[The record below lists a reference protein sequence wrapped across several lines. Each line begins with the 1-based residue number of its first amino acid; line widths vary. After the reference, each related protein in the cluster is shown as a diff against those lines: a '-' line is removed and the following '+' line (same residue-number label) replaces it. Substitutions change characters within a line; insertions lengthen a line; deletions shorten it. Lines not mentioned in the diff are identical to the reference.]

1 MIRKALIVMP
11 LFVLSLAACG
21 SNADKPETSPSS
33 TSPTPA
39 AAVASEAAPSPSA
52 QAPSEEAE
60 LRQAVVAY
68 SDAFLDAKP
77 TVGYEL
83 FSARCKERVT
93 LSEFTGMLTAAK
105 QMYGKAM
112 PIKTFEAQISG
123 DLARVTYTYDV
134 PALNQN
140 KEPWVREDGKWKQDD
155 C

>member
-1 MIRKALIVMP
+1 MINKAMIVTP

-21 SNADKPETSPSS
+21 SNADKPEASSSS
-33 TSPTPA
+33 TSAAPA
-39 AAVASEAAPSPSA
+39 ATSVSDAAATPTAQTPS
-52 QAPSEEAE
+52 EAE

-93 LSEFTGMLTAAK
+93 LSEFTGMLMAAK

-112 PIKTFEAQISG
+112 PIKSFEAQMSG

-134 PALNQN
+134 PALNQT

>member
-1 MIRKALIVMP
+1 MIRKSMIVMP
-11 LFVLSLAACG
+11 LFLLSLTACG
-21 SNADKPETSPSS
+21 SDADKPEASPSS
-33 TSPTPA
+33 TSPAPA
-39 AAVASEAAPSPSA
+39 ATVAEAAASPTA
-52 QAPSEEAE
+52 QAAGEEAE
-60 LRQAVVAY
+60 LGQAVVAY
-68 SDAFLDAKP
+68 SDAFLDGKP

-112 PIKTFEAQISG
+112 PLKTFEAQISG